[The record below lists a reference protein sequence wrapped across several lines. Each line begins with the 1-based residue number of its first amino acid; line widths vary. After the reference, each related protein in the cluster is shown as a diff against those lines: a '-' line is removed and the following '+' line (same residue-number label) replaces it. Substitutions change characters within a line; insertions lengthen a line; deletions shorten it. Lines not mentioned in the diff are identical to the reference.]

1 MIDRIIYL
9 FKPMDAKTA
18 ERLSA
23 KRIIEQIDVAIKTYV
38 SFGIFK
44 YNVDTYNDTVVRAVT
59 EKYTELGYAV
69 IYDEVKGVIT
79 ISWEKV

>member
-1 MIDRIIYL
+1 MIDRIKYL

-38 SFGIFK
+38 SFGFFK

-69 IYDEVKGVIT
+69 IYDGVKGVIT